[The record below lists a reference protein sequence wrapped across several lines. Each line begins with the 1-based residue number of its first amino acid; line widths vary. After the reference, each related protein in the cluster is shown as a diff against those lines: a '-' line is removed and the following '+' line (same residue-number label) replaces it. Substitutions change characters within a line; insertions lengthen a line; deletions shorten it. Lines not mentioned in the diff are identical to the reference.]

1 MTNIEKELEHYKKLF
16 SIGETDIAMKGYLT
30 YVKFVKEQVEF
41 MENFKIKENI
51 GGKKAETVMYDR
63 AMDIGNNLPAVISKM
78 NALKNELKIEFQN
91 ETEIKRSATSP
102 QSIIKREE

>member
-1 MTNIEKELEHYKKLF
+1 
-16 SIGETDIAMKGYLT
+16 
-30 YVKFVKEQVEF
+30 
-41 MENFKIKENI
+41 
-51 GGKKAETVMYDR
+51 MYDR